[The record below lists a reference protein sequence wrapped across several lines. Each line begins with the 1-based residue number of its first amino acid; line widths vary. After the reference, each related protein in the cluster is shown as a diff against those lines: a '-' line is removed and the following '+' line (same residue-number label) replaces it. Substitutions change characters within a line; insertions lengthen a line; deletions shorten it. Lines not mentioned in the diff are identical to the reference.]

1 MTTEIIKAIE
11 TALRD
16 FAASCDF
23 IRDTWNEDE
32 KYENLVD
39 EYTKDIKGIFAAENA
54 KLLAERAEYAAS
66 AGVYKDMVDD
76 LRVAL
81 SGHAKSVYVVIESDD
96 LMTEGVPI
104 VAFWDAEVATKC
116 SHKRQHK
123 DEDGIMHY
131 SWVQEVKVVAHE

>member
-1 MTTEIIKAIE
+1 MTTETIE
-11 TALRD
+11 NLLDD
-16 FAASCDF
+16 FATAYDF
-23 IRDTWNEDE
+23 IGGLEDE
-32 KYENLVD
+32 DQRYLGLLD
-39 EYTKDIKGIFAAENA
+39 EFIGRIKKMFAAENA

-96 LMTEGVPI
+96 LMTEGIPI
-104 VAFWDAEVATKC
+104 VAFWDAESATRC
-116 SHKRQHK
+116 SHERQRK

-131 SWVQEVKVVAHE
+131 SWVQEVQVVAHE